1 MANPGDNLGCPLW
14 LAAYVKKADM
24 PGFVPVAWQT
34 GGVTLWQFTSTGK
47 CPGIAGGCDLSRFD
61 GPQSSFD
68 ALRL

>member
-1 MANPGDNLGCPLW
+1 
-14 LAAYVKKADM
+14 M